1 MLSLYRSIFFNRL
14 NVCIRL
20 GNIYVFRKWKSNK
33 MKIELNGD
41 AKEIAEGLSAAVLL
55 ENLELS
61 GKRLAMEVNEE
72 ILPRSQFD
80 SYIFQPGDKVEIVHA
95 IGGG

>member
-1 MLSLYRSIFFNRL
+1 
-14 NVCIRL
+14 
-20 GNIYVFRKWKSNK
+20 

>member
-1 MLSLYRSIFFNRL
+1 MFG
-14 NVCIRL
+14 L
-20 GNIYVFRKWKSNK
+20 GSVYYQTFLTSQKHMK
-33 MKIELNGD
+33 MKIMLNGD
-41 AKEIAEGLSAAVLL
+41 AQEVAEGSSAALL
-55 ENLELS
+55 IEKLDLV

-80 SYIFQPGDKVEIVHA
+80 SYIFQPEDKVEIVHA